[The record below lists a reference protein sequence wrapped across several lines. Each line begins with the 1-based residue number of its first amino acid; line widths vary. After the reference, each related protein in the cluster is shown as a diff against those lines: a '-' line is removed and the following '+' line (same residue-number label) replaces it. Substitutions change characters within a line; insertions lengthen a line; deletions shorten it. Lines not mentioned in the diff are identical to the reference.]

1 MQWSIETEMLRGPSA
16 GTEEVP
22 TPGSDGLRWIG
33 LYRSGG
39 IAALLIAVLL
49 LGEIVVYAVFPRP
62 ETALEHFQLFQRNWL
77 AGLLTLDLL
86 GMISYL
92 LFIPM
97 ILALYVA
104 LRRTSEA
111 PMAVGTALF
120 FVGIADFFATNTAF
134 PVLALSDHYA
144 AATTDAERAIIL
156 AAGEAM
162 FALFNEN
169 AFLVSYLIVSAA
181 WAMIA
186 AVMLRSSLF
195 GRATAYA
202 GILAGATGII
212 AVLLEHISEA
222 LVPVAIGF
230 YFAAIVFLLGW
241 VVLTGRRLYR
251 LAPPVEL

>member
-1 MQWSIETEMLRGPSA
+1 MDDER
-16 GTEEVP
+16 VP
-22 TPGSDGLRWIG
+22 RSEAVRLAG
-33 LYRSGG
+33 LYRAGG
-39 IAALLIAVLL
+39 VAALMIAVLL
-49 LGEIVVYAVFPRP
+49 LGEIAVYAVFPRP
-62 ETALEHFQLFQRNWL
+62 ETALHHFELFQQNWL

-92 LFIPM
+92 LFIPT

-111 PMAVGTALF
+111 VMAAATALF

-134 PVLALSDHYA
+134 PVLALSNRYA
-144 AATTDAERAIIL
+144 AASTDAERAVLL

-181 WAMIA
+181 WAMIG

-212 AVLLEHISEA
+212 AVVLEHISEA

-241 VVLTGRRLYR
+241 VVLIGQRLYR
-251 LAPPVEL
+251 LGTIGAAAG

>member
-1 MQWSIETEMLRGPSA
+1 M
-16 GTEEVP
+16 EEAP
-22 TPGSDGLRWIG
+22 KLGSDGLRWVG

-49 LGEIVVYAVFPRP
+49 LGEIAVYAIFPRP
-62 ETALEHFQLFQRNWL
+62 ETALEHFELFQRNWL

-92 LFIPM
+92 LFVPT

-111 PMAVGTALF
+111 AMAVATALF
-120 FVGIADFFATNTAF
+120 FVGVADFFATNTAF
-134 PVLALSDHYA
+134 PVLALSNQYA
-144 AATTDAERAIIL
+144 AAATDAERANFL
-156 AAGEAM
+156 AAGQAM

-169 AFLVSYLIVSAA
+169 AFLVSYVIVSAS
-181 WAMIA
+181 WTMIG

-195 GRATAYA
+195 GRARAYA

-212 AVLLEHISEA
+212 AVSLEHVSEA
-222 LVPVAIGF
+222 LVPVAIPL
-230 YFAAIVFLLGW
+230 YFAAIVLLFGW
-241 VVLTGRRLYR
+241 VVLVGRRLY
-251 LAPPVEL
+251 ELGSIGRAAGPDAASAS

>member
-1 MQWSIETEMLRGPSA
+1 MSEGRFAGIET
-16 GTEEVP
+16 V
-22 TPGSDGLRWIG
+22 TPGSDGFRWVG

-39 IAALLIAVLL
+39 IAALLITVLL
-49 LGEIVVYAVFPRP
+49 LGEIAVYAMWARP
-62 ETALEHFQLFQRNWL
+62 ETALKHFELIQQNWL

-86 GMISYL
+86 GAISYV
-92 LFIPM
+92 LFIPT

-104 LRRTSEA
+104 LRPLSEA
-111 PMAVGTALF
+111 MTAVATALF

-134 PVLALSDHYA
+134 PVLALSNQYA
-144 AATTDAERAIIL
+144 AATTDAARASTL

-169 AFLVSYLIVSAA
+169 AFLVSYVLVSAS
-181 WAMIA
+181 WSMIG

-195 GRATAYA
+195 GRATACA

-212 AVLLEHISEA
+212 AVFLEHISEA
-222 LVPVAIGF
+222 LVPIAIGF

-241 VVLTGRRLYR
+241 VVFVGRRLYR
-251 LAPPVEL
+251 LGTIAAAAG